1 MDRRGF
7 VAGLA
12 LASAWPTGA
21 FAEAAKPVRIGAHN
35 DFSTISAEESF
46 RSLSQG
52 GCPLVN

>member
-7 VAGLA
+7 VAGSA

-21 FAEAAKPVRIGAHN
+21 FAETATPVRIGALS
-35 DFSTISAEESF
+35 DISTISTEESF

-52 GCPLVN
+52 SCPLAN